1 MVCKS
6 LIMSVS
12 SMLYVE
18 ELKESPLSDSD
29 LKKGVEMLSRAGK
42 VQMSCL
48 TIKNHRYLY
57 AGVAPFCY
65 CFVC

>member
-29 LKKGVEMLSRAGK
+29 LKKGVEMLWQGTNELSNYK
-42 VQMSCL
+42 KSSISLCWCC
-48 TIKNHRYLY
+48 TILLLFRVLI
-57 AGVAPFCY
+57 
-65 CFVC
+65 

>member
-48 TIKNHRYLY
+48 TIKNH
-57 AGVAPFCY
+57 
-65 CFVC
+65 